1 MMATRKKTCL
11 LELLMQD
18 NPQEL
23 GSKYNPKKKSPLQ
36 DLVHRL
42 SNLFLLSKYYLLNS
56 SLYFKVIIY
65 SQIHNNFKNSC

>member
-1 MMATRKKTCL
+1 MIVTIKKTCL

-23 GSKYNPKKKSPLQ
+23 ESKYNPKKKSPLQ

-42 SNLFLLSKYYLLNS
+42 SNLFLLSKYHLLNS
-56 SLYFKVIIY
+56 CILT
-65 SQIHNNFKNSC
+65 